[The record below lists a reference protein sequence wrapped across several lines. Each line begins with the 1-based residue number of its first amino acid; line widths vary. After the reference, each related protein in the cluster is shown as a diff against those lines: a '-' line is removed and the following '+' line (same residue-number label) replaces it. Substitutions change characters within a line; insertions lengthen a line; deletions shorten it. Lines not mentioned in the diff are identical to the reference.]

1 MLKVIYSIDA
11 RLGGSGV
18 GYTGY
23 NAAVGL
29 YQAGI
34 LARLFV
40 GSNAQ
45 TTIPAALIRQWGI
58 VNRGLKYLGAKDSS
72 GLIYYLDSMLFD
84 AWVAARLPQGDI
96 LHSWHGHSLW
106 SLRKAKQKAMVTVIE
121 RASSHPATAAQLLR
135 EEYQRWNVPLR
146 LPMWNH
152 RRLLQEIAEADYI
165 TIPSDFVRQSMIA
178 GGVPERKLIEIPFGA
193 DLGQFSPSPAT
204 MAHPF
209 RVIFAG
215 QVSIRKG
222 VPYLMEAWRRLQ
234 WSDAELWI
242 VGGITPDF
250 AALRHRWADLASVK
264 FWGHSAELPRLLQ
277 QSDVFVFPSIEEGS
291 ALVTYEALACGL
303 PVITT
308 FNAGSVVRDG
318 QDGLIVPIR
327 DAEALCDRLQRLRDD
342 ATLRARMGQSAR
354 ERAEAF
360 RWQTYQAELLKTYP
374 RVVSEHGTLKA
385 VST

>member
-11 RLGGSGV
+11 RLGASGV

-23 NAAVGL
+23 NAAMGL
-29 YQAGI
+29 YQADV

-45 TTIPAALIRQWGI
+45 TIIPSALIRQWGI

-72 GLIYYLDSMLFD
+72 GLIYYFDSMLFD
-84 AWVAARLPQGDI
+84 AWVAAQLPKGDI
-96 LHSWHGHSLW
+96 FHSWHGHSLW
-106 SLRKAKQKAMVTVIE
+106 SLRKAKQKTMVTVIE

-152 RRLLQEIAEADYI
+152 QRLLQEITEADYI

-193 DLGQFSPSPAT
+193 DLDQFSPSPAT

-222 VPYLMEAWRRLQ
+222 VPYLMEAWRQLQ

-250 AALRHRWADLASVK
+250 AALYHRWADLAGVK
-264 FWGHSAELPRLLQ
+264 FWGHSAELPRLFQ
-277 QSDVFVFPSIEEGS
+277 QGDAFVFPSIEEGS
-291 ALVTYEALACGL
+291 ALVTYEAMACGL

-308 FNAGSVVRDG
+308 FNAGSVIRDG
-318 QDGLIVPIR
+318 EDGLLVPIR
-327 DAEALCDRLQRLRDD
+327 DVGALCESLQHLRDE
-342 ATLRARMGQSAR
+342 AAFRQQMGQAAR
-354 ERAEAF
+354 ERVAQF
-360 RWQTYQAELLKTYP
+360 TWQAYRSQLVGTYYRIQNK
-374 RVVSEHGTLKA
+374 
-385 VST
+385 